1 MMIMD
6 TKNVHEAR
14 EVPEEI
20 EECDPLVGGDWEIVS
35 SRIPVDI
42 DTLARETRALRR
54 KRQVKSPLDLLR
66 LVLAYSICDWSLRL
80 VGAWAAI
87 IGLGYLSDVATRKR
101 LRNTKAWLGRILGK
115 WLLQRRTDLPQRP
128 VMMRLIDASTGSNPG
143 SKGTDWRLH
152 ANFDLATFSIASVEV
167 TDAKGGE
174 TLARH
179 VMQPD
184 VIHLGDRGY
193 AHRRGLG
200 QALAALAY
208 VILRTNATNLP
219 FETSDG
225 KSFDLLSWLRSDAQ
239 SSARETNVWVTTPN
253 GRFEIRL
260 IAGSLPEKKAEEA
273 RRRLR
278 KSSRKKGHTPSEI
291 SLVAAGFVLL
301 VSNLPA
307 QDWPAKQ
314 VLAAYRL
321 RWQVELLF
329 KRLKGILDLDAVR
342 AKDPVLSQVYLMGKL
357 VGMLMLEDWQRDMV
371 ARQPDWFED
380 VVRPVSQW
388 RWMRF
393 CTDMLRQAIRGPM
406 TTEQISA
413 ALPRLG
419 RYFRDSPRERQQ
431 QAAHA
436 RRWLNAIGI
445 PVEVFGTLTQHE
457 SVLA

>member
-1 MMIMD
+1 MISMD
-6 TKNVHEAR
+6 TKNALEAC
-14 EVPEEI
+14 EVPEEV
-20 EECDPLVGGDWEIVS
+20 ENCDPLVGGDWEIVS

-42 DTLARETRALRR
+42 DTLARETKALQR
-54 KRQVKSPLDLLR
+54 KRQVRSSLDLLR

-101 LRNTKAWLGRILGK
+101 LRNTKAWLGRILGE

-143 SKGTDWRLH
+143 SKGTDWRVH
-152 ANFDLATFSIASVEV
+152 ANFDLAAFSIASVEV
-167 TDAKGGE
+167 TDVKGGE

-179 VMQPD
+179 VMQAG

-200 QALAALAY
+200 EALVASAY

-225 KSFDLLSWLRSDAQ
+225 KPFDLLFWLRSDSE
-239 SSARETNVWVTTPN
+239 SSARETNVWVTTPS
-253 GRFEIRL
+253 GRFKIRL
-260 IAGSLPEKKAEEA
+260 IAGALPEKKAEEA

-307 QDWPAKQ
+307 QDWSAKQ

-342 AKDPVLSQVYLMGKL
+342 AKDPELSQVYLMGKL
-357 VGMLMLEDWQRDMV
+357 VGMLMLEDWQRDMI

-380 VVRPVSQW
+380 TVRPISQW
-388 RWMRF
+388 RWTCF
-393 CTDMLRQAIRGPM
+393 CADMLRQAIRGPI
-406 TTEQISA
+406 TTEQVFA

-419 RYFRDSPRERQQ
+419 RYFRDGPRKRPQ

-436 RRWLNAIGI
+436 RRWLNAIGV

-457 SVLA
+457 SLLA

>member
-1 MMIMD
+1 MD
-6 TKNVHEAR
+6 TKIVVEAR

-20 EECDPLVGGDWEIVS
+20 QNCHLLVSSDWGTVS

-42 DTLARETRALRR
+42 DAFAKETMALQRRRE
-54 KRQVKSPLDLLR
+54 VKSPMDLLR

-87 IGLGYLSDVATRKR
+87 IGLGNLSDVATRKR
-101 LRNTKAWLGRILGK
+101 LRKTQAWLGRILGE
-115 WLLQRRTDLPQRP
+115 WLLQRRKDLPQRP

-143 SKGTDWRLH
+143 SKGTDWRIH

-179 VMQPD
+179 VMQAG

-200 QALAALAY
+200 EALAALAY

-225 KSFDLLSWLRSDAQ
+225 KSFDLLSWLQSDSK
-239 SSARETNVWVTTPN
+239 SSARETKVWVSTPN
-253 GRFEIRL
+253 GRFEVRL
-260 IAGSLPEKKAEEA
+260 IAGALPEKKAEEA

-291 SLVAAGFVLL
+291 SLVTAGFVLL

-307 QDWPAKQ
+307 QDWSAEQ
-314 VLAAYRL
+314 LLAAYRL

-329 KRLKGILDLDAVR
+329 KRLKGILALDAVR
-342 AKDPVLSQVYLMGKL
+342 AKDPVLSQVYLLGKL
-357 VGMLMLEDWQRDMV
+357 VGMLMLEDWARDMV
-371 ARQPDWFED
+371 VRQPDWFED

-388 RWMRF
+388 RWMWF
-393 CTDMLRQAIRGPM
+393 CTEMLRQAIRGPI
-406 TTEQISA
+406 TTEQIFA
-413 ALPRLG
+413 TLPRLG

-431 QAAHA
+431 QAAYA
-436 RRWLNAIGI
+436 RRWLNAISI